1 GGWGGDEAVGQ
12 RDVGVSHNRMGDVLF
27 AQGAADQALASY
39 RASLAVLERLAASD
53 PGNSVGQ
60 RDVAVTHSKIAA
72 ACEKL
77 GDIAQALTA
86 VRAARA
92 IMAALAAAAPGNAQY
107 ARDLAWLDQRIAGL
121 EAQAHQP
128 QTN

>member
-1 GGWGGDEAVGQ
+1 
-12 RDVGVSHNRMGDVLF
+12 VSHNKIGDVLF

-39 RASLAVLERLAASD
+39 RASLAILERFAASD
-53 PGNSVGQ
+53 PGNPGGQ

-86 VRAARA
+86 LRAAPA
-92 IMAALAAAAPGNAQY
+92 IMAALVAAAPGNAQWT
-107 ARDLAWLDQRIAGL
+107 RDLAWLDQRIAGL
-121 EAQAHQP
+121 EAQVQQAER
-128 QTN
+128 N